1 MAGLTSRQLL
11 TIAENPALLEAILA
25 DPNFASVY
33 EQAQTPL
40 AQWRPRPDQ
49 PDIYDEQ
56 TAFVNS
62 RAKFAVCV
70 GGTGSGKTS
79 AAAYKT
85 ALRVL
90 FDPPPRPHCP
100 FWIVGERYEMVGGIC
115 WAEKL
120 SQFIPPDDIDYISWL
135 NEKRQWPLA
144 VILKTGWVLEF
155 KSYMQG
161 RSSFQGRS
169 IGGFWLNEE
178 CPLSIVEEIR
188 GRCRDY
194 DSPGWADFTPLD
206 KHSIAWAK
214 MSDRPPPGW
223 EFYNLNVRC
232 NTALPAEW
240 IEEFLA
246 GIPEDMRAT
255 REHGAF
261 AVRQGAVFKEFRRHL
276 HLVEPF
282 EIPERWHRIRAIDF
296 GWNHPTAC
304 VWLARDDDHNYYVY
318 DAYMESGRL
327 LHQHARE
334 IKARH
339 EWPEKSPYH
348 GRTFA
353 DGASAQEIAEFKRQ
367 GVVCIGARKSLD
379 LGIECVRRLMMPQ
392 PRTKKPR
399 LFIMETPNTEALIT
413 QIQDYHWET
422 SVGTGDREHEG
433 QDRPV
438 KFNDDLVDALR
449 YAIYSEEAGG
459 MEPIIQYEKPVP
471 VRKAWVRASRGF
483 LVGG

>member
-1 MAGLTSRQLL
+1 MAGVTGRQ
-11 TIAENPALLEAILA
+11 ISALLE
-25 DPNFASVY
+25 DPAVLDLLLTDPQFKSII
-33 EQAQTPL
+33 QQSQTPL

-56 TAFVNS
+56 AAFVNS
-62 RAKFAVCV
+62 QAKFAVCV
-70 GGTGSGKTS
+70 GGTGSGKTT

-85 ALRVL
+85 ACRVL
-90 FDPPPRPHCP
+90 YDEPPTWHCP
-100 FWIVGERYEMVGGIC
+100 FWVVGERYEMVGSIC

-120 SQFIPPDDIDYISWL
+120 SQFIPAEEIEYISWL

-178 CPLSIVEEIR
+178 CPLDIVEEIR

-194 DSPGWADFTPLD
+194 DSHGWADFTPLD

-214 MSDRPPPGW
+214 KAESPPPGW

-232 NTALPAEW
+232 NTALPSEW
-240 IEEFLA
+240 IDEFLA
-246 GIPEDMRAT
+246 SIPEDMRAT

-304 VWLARDDDHNYYVY
+304 VWLARDMDHNYYVF

-327 LHQHARE
+327 LQDHART
-334 IKARH
+334 IKDRH
-339 EWPEKSPYH
+339 DWPERSPYH

-353 DGASAQEIAEFKRQ
+353 DGAAAQEIAEFKRH
-367 GVVCIGARKSLD
+367 GVVCVGARKSLD
-379 LGIECVRRLMMPQ
+379 LGIECVRRMLMPQ
-392 PRTKKPR
+392 PRTRKPR

-449 YAIYSEEAGG
+449 YAIYSEEMGADVGVADADK
-459 MEPIIQYEKPVP
+459 PIPK
-471 VRKAWVRASRGF
+471 RKEWERAARGF
-483 LVGG
+483 LVGA